1 MLSRIVEAS
10 LQYKFLV
17 VAGALLLV
25 ALGVRALSRIPID
38 AFPDVTPVQ
47 VQIFT
52 ESPGLSPEEV
62 EKIITVPV
70 ESAMAGLPRVELV
83 RSLSLFGLSFVTVF
97 FEDGTDVFFARQRV
111 FERLAEAKERI
122 PPGFG
127 TPLMGPN
134 TTGLGQVFQYYFKA
148 QDRQIS
154 LMDLRALQD
163 WTVRLLLRTAPG
175 VDDVLSF
182 GGDERQY
189 QVQIDPARLVKY
201 GLTLSE
207 VLPRIAAGNK
217 AVGGQFLVR
226 NHEEYLIRG
235 SGWAHSVEDLQR
247 VVLKEEHGTP
257 VLLRDVARVVQGPA
271 LRRGAVTRNGQE
283 VVTGTALKR
292 SGANTRQAIENA
304 KAKLAVAQKALPSGV
319 TLEPLY
325 DQTELVDKAVG
336 TAERALL
343 EGGVLVV
350 VVLFLFLGEVRSAL
364 VVVSA
369 VPLSMLIAFLLMDL
383 VGLSANLMSLGGLAV
398 GIGMMVDGAVVMVEN
413 AFRVVSLRRAGRD
426 GRDAAVLDAARE
438 VVNPV
443 AFAILIIIV
452 VFLPLFALTGIE
464 GKLFR
469 PMAMAVSFAMAGSL
483 ILSLTVIPALSSLL
497 LRSHG
502 EHEAFVFR
510 LLRPAYA
517 RALEAALH
525 GRRLVLAM
533 AGLVFVASLAAFPLL
548 GTEFV
553 PTLEEGSIQYRIT
566 NIPSASL
573 DESLDVAKRVERLLL
588 TIPEIAFVASQ
599 TGRAERGD
607 VEDVNNTEAFVALK
621 PLSEWRPGLTK
632 AALVEEMREKV
643 EAAIPTALFSF
654 GQRIQMRTDE
664 LISGIRAALAIKV
677 YGEDLA
683 ELSRLAEQ
691 IKGVLT
697 SVKGAKDVQVETLVG
712 KPTVTLQVDR
722 AAAARFGLNAA
733 DVLEVVQAGL
743 GGEAVSTIIDGPRR
757 YEVVVRF
764 DEAARRDVSDILRI
778 PLRTPEGNLVP
789 LSRVAESVVTSGVAK
804 VRRESL
810 ARLIVVQANVE
821 GRDIG
826 GFVAEAQ
833 ERIGTAVKFPPGYYT
848 DWGGAFENQ
857 RRAMRTLSIIVPLT
871 ILLILVLL
879 YTAFNSLRHALLII
893 SGVPFA
899 VVGGILALLVSG
911 QNLSVPASVGFIAVF
926 GVAMLNGVVLVAY
939 LVQLREEGR
948 PIPEV
953 VRQGC
958 LLRLRPVL
966 MTATVT
972 ILGLVPLLLARGIGA
987 EVQRPLATVV
997 VGGLFTSTLL
1007 TLFVLPILY
1016 LILESR
1022 LARATDRE
1030 TPGRPANA

>member
-1 MLSRIVEAS
+1 MLGRIVEAS
-10 LQYKFLV
+10 LQYRFLV
-17 VAGALLLV
+17 LAAALLLV
-25 ALGVRALSRIPID
+25 VLGVRAVMRIPVD

-70 ESAMAGLPRVELV
+70 ESAMAGLPRVELI
-83 RSLSLFGLSFVTVF
+83 RSVSLFGLSFVTIF

-111 FERLAEAKERI
+111 FERIAEAKERI
-122 PPGFG
+122 PEGFG

-134 TTGLGQVFQYYFKA
+134 TTGLGQVFQYYLKT
-148 QDRQIS
+148 QDRQVS

-175 VDDVLSF
+175 VDDLLSF

-226 NHEEYLIRG
+226 NREEYLVRG
-235 SGWAHSVEDLQR
+235 SGWAQSVEDLER
-247 VVLKEEHGTP
+247 VVLKEEKGTP
-257 VLLRDVARVVQGPA
+257 VLLRDIAKVVQGPA
-271 LRRGAVTRNGQE
+271 LRRGAVTRNGEE
-283 VVTGTALKR
+283 VVTGIALKR
-292 SGANTRQAIENA
+292 SGENTRKVIENA
-304 KAKLAVAQKALPSGV
+304 KAKLAVAQKALPRGV
-319 TLEPLY
+319 TVAPLY

-343 EGGVLVV
+343 EGGVLVI

-383 VGLSANLMSLGGLAV
+383 TGLSANLMSLGGLAV

-413 AFRVVSLRRAGRD
+413 AFRVVSLRGAGRD
-426 GRDAAVLDAARE
+426 ARGAAVLDAARE

-464 GKLFR
+464 GKLFH

-483 ILSLTVIPALSSLL
+483 VLSLTVIPALSSLL
-497 LRSHG
+497 LRSRG

-510 LLRPAYA
+510 LLKPAYA
-517 RALEAALH
+517 RVLDAALR
-525 GRRLVLAM
+525 GRLLVLAF
-533 AGLVFVASLAAFPLL
+533 AVVVLVASLAAFPLL

-573 DESLDVAKRVERLLL
+573 DESLAVAKRAEELLM
-588 TIPEIAFVASQ
+588 TIPEVAFVASQ

-621 PLSEWRPGLTK
+621 PLSAWRPGLTK
-632 AALVEEMREKV
+632 PALVEEMREKL
-643 EAAIPTALFSF
+643 EAAVPTALFSF
-654 GQRIQMRTDE
+654 GQRIQMRVDE
-664 LISGIRAALAIKV
+664 LISGIRAALAVKV
-677 YGEDLA
+677 YGEDLGQ
-683 ELSRLAEQ
+683 LSRLAEQ
-691 IKGVLT
+691 VKDVLA
-697 SVKGAKDVQVETLVG
+697 SVRGAKDVQVETLLG
-712 KPTVTLQVDR
+712 KPTVTFQVDR

-733 DVLEVVQAGL
+733 EVLDVVRAGL
-743 GGEAVSTIIDGPRR
+743 GGEAVSTLIDGPRR
-757 YEVVVRF
+757 FEVVARF
-764 DEAARRDVSDILRI
+764 DEASRRDVSDILRI
-778 PLRTPEGNLVP
+778 PLRTAEGNLVP
-789 LSRVAESVVTSGVAK
+789 LSRVTEVTTTSGVSK

-810 ARLIVVQANVE
+810 SRLIVVQANVE
-821 GRDIG
+821 GRDVG

-833 ERIGTAVKFPPGYYT
+833 DRISKAVKFPAGYYT

-871 ILLILVLL
+871 IALILVLL

-899 VVGGILALLVSG
+899 IVGGILALLVSR
-911 QNLSVPASVGFIAVF
+911 QNLSVPASIGFIAVF

-939 LVQLREEGR
+939 LVQLREEGL
-948 PIPEV
+948 PLAEV
-953 VRQGC
+953 VRRGC

-972 ILGLVPLLLARGIGA
+972 ILGLVPLLLARGVGA

-1022 LARATDRE
+1022 QTGGPDHA
-1030 TPGRPANA
+1030 